1 MWQLCELLYTC
12 YLLTYI
18 AERHNVHIIRLQET
32 LVDVDCAS
40 RLYISRFDLTSYRLH
55 AKYGRALYTRNDLID
70 VSPQLSTSHCDVVKT
85 GGYNIANVYKPPSE
99 PWEDTNPLPSLP
111 HPAIYVGDF
120 NSHHPDWGYDTPN
133 NDSDTLLEWA
143 SCSDVALVREPKQ
156 RSTFRSACWER
167 DFSPDLWWC
176 HPLEAGLSHLDVK
189 C

>member
-1 MWQLCELLYTC
+1 LY
-12 YLLTYI
+12 
-18 AERHNVHIIRLQET
+18 A
-32 LVDVDCAS
+32 
-40 RLYISRFDLTSYRLH
+40 
-55 AKYGRALYTRNDLID
+55 RNDLID